1 MPPLRRSLD
10 GYVPL
15 AFGLLLA
22 LPTLLAYYPPATDL
36 PYHEG
41 MVGLLRH
48 YGDAGVYPPGVYR
61 INLGHPNQLFHGA
74 AAVLS
79 FVVST
84 RWAVK
89 LVIAAAQVL
98 LLTGVGRTATHF
110 RRSPWLALLAAPI
123 GLGWFYYWGLMTS
136 LVGFAVFF
144 HAVPSLDR
152 HSHGAGHR
160 AWAVPL
166 AWFVLAYFAH
176 ETAMFLSV
184 AAYALFAV
192 VHAPSLRAL
201 ARASVPAWGMALL
214 AVVHVKL
221 SSKLFP
227 EGAVIAAADFP
238 AIGHRLRLF
247 ADSIFGSHEPVAS
260 HGLLATL
267 AGVLALV
274 TRDGLRQRRPWTRA
288 STEIGSLVRLQAL
301 ARAHRVSVL
310 GVACFTAYF
319 ALPFNWNGGTFL
331 YERCL
336 MPGLLFLGLGLAPR
350 GARALHALTRAML
363 AALVVAVLLVG
374 APQFAEATR
383 LHRSLDRLLAPVT
396 RGSSVALVRWDR
408 GYDPME
414 RCFSTGAAVART
426 AATVGGRAM
435 YDLTISPIAPVIMHQ
450 DRRWARFD
458 ARVHSDTRQIRPA
471 VDLHRYR
478 YLVVQSRDPSTHM
491 ILRVLLRPW
500 ARYVAHDGEWMLLE
514 STIEPWSLAEGE
526 GPVTAEERGAKS
538 VVEIFEASVPG
549 GRADDQPAPAS
560 PAGGAR

>member
-1 MPPLRRSLD
+1 MPLPRRSLD
-10 GYVPL
+10 RYVPL

-22 LPTLLAYYPPATDL
+22 LPTLVAYYPPATDL

-48 YGDAGVYPPGVYR
+48 YGDAAVYPEAVYR
-61 INLGHPNQLFHGA
+61 LNLGHPNQLFHVA
-74 AAVLS
+74 AALLS

-98 LLTGVGRTATHF
+98 LLMGVGRTATHF

-144 HAVPSLDR
+144 HALPSLDR

-166 AWFVLAYFAH
+166 AWFVLAFFAH

-184 AAYALFAV
+184 AAYALFAL
-192 VHAPSLRAL
+192 VHAPSIRAL
-201 ARASVPAWGMALL
+201 LRASVPAWAMALL

-227 EGAVIAAADFP
+227 SGSVIAPAEFP
-238 AIGHRLRLF
+238 ALRQRLRLF
-247 ADSIFGSHEPVAS
+247 ADSIFGSHEAPAS
-260 HGLLATL
+260 LGLL
-267 AGVLALV
+267 VCLALV
-274 TRDGLRQRRPWTRA
+274 LVLVARDGLGQRRPWRSASAERLWGARIHALLRA
-288 STEIGSLVRLQAL
+288 QRLT
-301 ARAHRVSVL
+301 VL
-310 GVACFTAYF
+310 GAACVVAYF

-336 MPGLLFLGLGLAPR
+336 MPGLLFLGLGAAPR
-350 GARALHALTRAML
+350 GRSSLRLLTRL
-363 AALVVAVLLVG
+363 VLSALVVAVLFVG
-374 APQFAEATR
+374 APQFVESTR
-383 LHRSLDRLLAPVT
+383 LHQSLDRLLAPVP
-396 RGSSVALVRWDR
+396 RGSAVALVRWDR

-426 AATVGGRAM
+426 LATVGGRAM
-435 YDLTISPIAPVIMHQ
+435 YDLTISPIAPVIMHEE
-450 DRRWARFD
+450 RRWRRFD
-458 ARVHSDTRQIRPA
+458 ARVHSDTRQIKPA
-471 VDLHRYR
+471 IDLQRYR
-478 YLVVQSRDPSTHM
+478 YLVVQSRDPGTHM

-500 ARYVAHDGEWMLLE
+500 ARYVAHEGEWMLLE
-514 STIEPWSLAEGE
+514 STLEPRSLAEPE
-526 GPVTAEERGAKS
+526 GPATAEERAAPS
-538 VVEIFEASVPG
+538 VVELFETHVPG
-549 GRADDQPAPAS
+549 GRADEVPAPAN